1 MEFQI
6 KSRNEVFRIKQMNAI
21 ETLALNTQI
30 SFQNMQKTTALFNI
44 VLERIEVKCGNDW
57 LPVKEK
63 DQDVFYPSGIE
74 NDLNAIDELITY
86 FMNDYLKPIFMKSNE
101 SN

>member
-1 MEFQI
+1 MEFKI

-30 SFQNMQKTTALFNI
+30 SFQNIEKTTQLFNI
-44 VLERIEVKCGNDW
+44 VLERIEVRCGNDW

-63 DQDVFYPSGIE
+63 GHDIFYPAGIE
-74 NDLNAIDELITY
+74 NDVHAIDELITY
-86 FMNDYLKPIFMKSNE
+86 FMNEYLKPIFTKSNE

>member
-1 MEFQI
+1 MEFKI

-30 SFQNMQKTTALFNI
+30 SFQNIEKTTQLFNI

-63 DQDVFYPSGIE
+63 GQDIFYPAGIE
-74 NDLNAIDELITY
+74 NDVHAIDELITY
-86 FMNDYLKPIFMKSNE
+86 FMNEYLKPIFTKSNE